1 MDNALP
7 GFDYSWRALM
17 ESMPVAACMYD
28 PEGHIFWYN
37 SAAVRLWGRH
47 PDPRRDRWCG
57 FVRHYWPDGELMQ
70 PDESPSALI
79 LQGKA
84 MESGFEAMG
93 ERPDGSKVY
102 FIPQLLALHDRQGSV
117 VGGVSMLLDI
127 TPRREMEAALR
138 SRETEF
144 RAIIEN
150 SPDDIARYD
159 RNCRRIYVNPSLA
172 ASVGKAQQELL
183 GRTILD
189 DWDTPSARRFQQH
202 LLRVRDKG
210 EGVGFELSWPAA
222 ASGEVLHRYVRIVP
236 EFDAEGQ
243 VQSMLA
249 VGRDIG
255 VIKQTEQYLRH
266 SRALLRDLAERREAL
281 LEAERKRIAREI
293 HDELGQLLNT
303 LHFSNAA
310 LRARLEQDNPAL
322 VEKSDAMAGLIRRA
336 VDELRNVA
344 TSLRPAAL
352 DAGIVCALEWL
363 TQDFSQHTGI
373 VCRFASEQ
381 DEVDLPEFLAVA
393 LFRIVQESL
402 TNVARHA
409 GASKATVQL
418 SARPDQLMVE
428 VRDNGKGFVVTVPG
442 RRNSLGL
449 VGMQERALA
458 LAGRLDITSE
468 PGLGTCVRATI
479 PLLQTRT
486 NVNDQNSAG
495 G

>member
-1 MDNALP
+1 MDSALP

-28 PEGHIFWYN
+28 VDGQIFWYN

-47 PDPRRDRWCG
+47 PDPGRDRWCG
-57 FVRHYWPDGELMQ
+57 FVRQYWPDGAPMRPE
-70 PDESPSALI
+70 ESPSALI
-79 LQGKA
+79 LRGKA
-84 MESGFEAMG
+84 VESGFEAMG

-102 FIPQLLALHDRQGSV
+102 FIPQLLVLHDRQGNV
-117 VGGVSMLLDI
+117 IGGVNMLLDI
-127 TPRREMEAALR
+127 TARREMEAALR

-159 RNCRRIYVNPSLA
+159 RHCRRIYVNPSLV
-172 ASVGKAQQELL
+172 ASVGRTPQQLL
-183 GRTILD
+183 GRTVLE
-189 DWDTPSARRFQQH
+189 DWDLPSARRFH
-202 LLRVRDKG
+202 LYLVRVRDKG
-210 EGVGFELSWPAA
+210 EGVGFELSWPAG
-222 ASGEVLHRYVRIVP
+222 SGEVLHRYVRIVP

-255 VIKQTEQYLRH
+255 AIKQTEQYLRQ

-310 LRARLEQDNPAL
+310 LRARLERDNPDL
-322 VEKSDAMAGLIRRA
+322 VEKSDAMGGLIQRA
-336 VDELRNVA
+336 VNELRNVA

-352 DAGIVCALEWL
+352 DDGIVCALEWL
-363 TQDFSQHTGI
+363 TQDFSRHTGI
-373 VCRFASEQ
+373 ACRFVSDRE
-381 DEVDLPEFLAVA
+381 EVDLPEFLAVA

-409 GASKATVQL
+409 GASEVTVQL
-418 SARPDQLMVE
+418 GARRDPLVLE
-428 VRDNGKGFVVTVPG
+428 VRDNGKGFDVTAPG
-442 RRNSLGL
+442 RRTSLGL

-458 LAGRLDITSE
+458 LAGKLDITSE
-468 PGLGTCVRATI
+468 PGLGTCVRASI
-479 PLLQTRT
+479 PLLQTRKP
-486 NVNDQNSAG
+486 VNDQTTAG